1 MTLKRGI
8 YGVPAGHL
16 ATVITTLQMT
26 APSMRAPKPFPEGIV
41 ANCEQLGLAAYRAL
55 FQAVGGPWLWTSRL
69 LMDDTELQATIDDPL
84 IETWVIRR
92 KDAAIGL
99 IELDFCTKDECE
111 LVLFGM
117 VAEATGKGLG
127 GPMMALVQSH
137 AFARPINRLIVHTC
151 TYDAPTALP
160 FYQKAGFTPYRTDV
174 EIYPDPRAV
183 GVLPKTMAPHIP
195 CLP

>member
-1 MTLKRGI
+1 MTLARGI

-26 APSMRAPKPFPEGIV
+26 APAMADPKPFPKGVV
-41 ANCEQLGLAAYRAL
+41 ANCEQLDLVAYRGL
-55 FQAVGGPWLWTSRL
+55 FKAVGGPWLWTSRL
-69 LMDDTELQATIDDPL
+69 MMNDAELQATIDDPL
-84 IETWVIRR
+84 IETWVVRQN
-92 KDAAIGL
+92 DMAIGL
-99 IELDFCTKDECE
+99 IELDFRTAEECE

-117 VAEATGKGLG
+117 ITEVAGQGLG

-137 AFARPINRLIVHTC
+137 AFAKQISRLIVHTC
-151 TYDAPTALP
+151 TYDAPAALP

-174 EIYPDPRAV
+174 EIYADPRAV